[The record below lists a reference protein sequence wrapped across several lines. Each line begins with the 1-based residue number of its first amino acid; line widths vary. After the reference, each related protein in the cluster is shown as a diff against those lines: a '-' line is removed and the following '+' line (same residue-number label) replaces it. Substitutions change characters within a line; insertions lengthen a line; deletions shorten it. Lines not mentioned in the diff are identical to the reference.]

1 VLDTVIRLKRPGD
14 YRQEEGARF
23 EVHYEKHRGFYG
35 DDAKP
40 FEARLIQDANGKHIW
55 TMKDMEDSLGERVM
69 NLINEGL
76 DQKDIAV
83 ELGIS
88 PGYVSKLKKKAQE

>member
-1 VLDTVIRLKRPGD
+1 
-14 YRQEEGARF
+14 
-23 EVHYEKHRGFYG
+23 
-35 DDAKP
+35 
-40 FEARLIQDANGKHIW
+40 
-55 TMKDMEDSLGERVM
+55 MEDSLGERVM